1 MILVEQHCA
10 GHYYTEHHSCH
21 RSGYCEGEVI
31 ARIERGSL
39 EGDLV
44 LALHRVGRQGRGLQ
58 DSVGRGYRNGAA
70 DSPCGR
76 FASLAEIHRD
86 LALSAGLASQA
97 G

>member
-1 MILVEQHCA
+1 
-10 GHYYTEHHSCH
+10 
-21 RSGYCEGEVI
+21 
-31 ARIERGSL
+31 
-39 EGDLV
+39 V